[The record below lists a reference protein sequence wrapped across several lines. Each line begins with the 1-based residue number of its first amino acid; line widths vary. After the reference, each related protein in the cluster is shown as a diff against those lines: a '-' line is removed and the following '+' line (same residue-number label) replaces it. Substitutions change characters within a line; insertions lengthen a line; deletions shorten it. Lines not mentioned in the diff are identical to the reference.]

1 MLPAFSALDFIASG
15 GEVLKG
21 IKAGATEKT
30 LLRKFCVSVV
40 HNVACVSKRGE
51 SKYSTSE
58 TQTLRLHHMLRGYA
72 KRENIRETFKVSISS
87 VFPKCFR
94 LSTPH
99 NIC

>member
-40 HNVACVSKRGE
+40 HNVACVSKRRE
-51 SKYSTSE
+51 SKYFTSE
-58 TQTLRLHHMLRGYA
+58 TQTLRLHHMLRGMQKERTFA
-72 KRENIRETFKVSISS
+72 KPSKS
-87 VFPKCFR
+87 VFLQCFPNVSAFPPPR
-94 LSTPH
+94 